1 MGQRRSAE
9 SLAEILPSLL
19 AVSFDPNQPRIEPGF
34 ERAPAAAEARPN
46 YGIAPA
52 DFDPLSD
59 EALAAEAQA
68 DAAEAEA
75 AEAAAAE
82 AAAPAEGTDG
92 FSGAGLTKAYRQL
105 PISAARPSGH
115 VARNPSL
122 PTFVGL
128 IMLILTFFIV
138 LTSIS
143 MNDRKKSDAAL
154 QSVQSAFSG
163 SAMLRSDD
171 GNDAARTARD
181 IVAGLT
187 DRIQSLVPLM
197 GGEQATVSR
206 DQVLWLPLNLA
217 FAADQTKLQAEFT
230 PILQELLNAAAK
242 IPARFDYHVE
252 LRLCDAEAGDRLRQ
266 RATALIDGLTRLQ
279 APLERFVIGSQACQV
294 DRMAFAVALTPL
306 APLPPA
312 ETAQ

>member
-1 MGQRRSAE
+1 MCGWGSGDPPRFVPRFSA
-9 SLAEILPSLL
+9 LPL
-19 AVSFDPNQPRIEPGF
+19 DPNQSRIEPGF
-34 ERAPAAAEARPN
+34 ERAPASAGARHPTPA
-46 YGIAPA
+46 IAPA

-68 DAAEAEA
+68 DAAEA
-75 AEAAAAE
+75 AAAIDE
-82 AAAPAEGTDG
+82 AVPADGADG
-92 FSGAGLTKAYRQL
+92 FSGAGLTRARL
-105 PISAARPSGH
+105 PLPLSAPKPADH
-115 VARNPSL
+115 VSRNPSL

-154 QSVQSAFSG
+154 QSLQSAFSG
-163 SAMLRSDD
+163 SALVRSDD
-171 GNDAARTARD
+171 GRDAQRAARD

-197 GGEQATVSR
+197 GGEQSTTAR

-217 FAADQTKLQAEFT
+217 FVADSTKLRAEFT
-230 PILQELLNAAAK
+230 PILQELLSAAGK
-242 IPARFDYHVE
+242 IPARFDYQVE

-279 APLERFVIGSQACQV
+279 APLERFVIGSQACQA
-294 DRMAFAVALTPL
+294 DRMAFAVALTAL

-312 ETAQ
+312 ETAP